1 MRCPGVPDA
10 GVGVGRLRQ
19 AFALVGVALALGGC
33 ITAQGSSSYQ
43 SQAGVP
49 PPHPPDAVTGARKV
63 AVEGDGL
70 PRQLP
75 PRRRASPEKD
85 DPSEPFS
92 PNYGPPPVGGE
103 APSAVAKPPV
113 HKVRM
118 SETEV
123 ARVIGAAIVA
133 HEKRRP

>member
-1 MRCPGVPDA
+1 MRCRSWSGVRRGA
-10 GVGVGRLRQ
+10 GRVRL
-19 AFALVGVALALGGC
+19 ALVSASVALALGGC

-49 PPHPPDAVTGARKV
+49 PPHPQV
-63 AVEGDGL
+63 AVAGPPKSAIEGDGL

-75 PRRRASPEKD
+75 PRRRPYVEKD

-92 PNYGPPPVGGE
+92 PTYGPPPIDTE
-103 APSAVAKPPV
+103 RPPAEQPPV

-118 SETEV
+118 SAAE
-123 ARVIGAAIVA
+123 ARRIIATAIVA
-133 HEKRRP
+133 HEKRWP